1 MGMSLVLFR
10 IAATHFVEIKAENK
24 PEAVIAL
31 ATGSVSFDKTF
42 HGLEYLL
49 VKAGL
54 PQATVNTLLYP
65 NTALD
70 EEKAAQSADFD
81 FENADEDAVM
91 RAVDYF
97 DEAISYIAPVEVT
110 AMCQALASVTAE
122 QFGAAYSSR
131 ELNEAGIYPENW
143 RNNEA
148 PNNAFNR
155 TDTVAEFLH
164 LQQFYQQA
172 SKAGDYVFFLGIA

>member
-10 IAATHFVEIKAENK
+10 IAATHFAEIKAANS
-24 PEAVIAL
+24 PGRVIAL
-31 ATGSVSFDKTF
+31 ATESVSFDKTF

-49 VKAGL
+49 VKVGL
-54 PQATVNTLLYP
+54 PQATVSTLLYP

-70 EEKAAQSADFD
+70 EVKAAQFADFD
-81 FENADEDAVM
+81 FANADEDAVM

-97 DEAISYIAPVEVT
+97 DEAISYSAPTEVA
-110 AMCQALASVTAE
+110 AMWQALASLTTE

-143 RNNEA
+143 HDKEA

-155 TDTVAEFLH
+155 TDTVVEFEH
-164 LQQFYQQA
+164 LRQFYWQV
-172 SKAGDYVFFLGIA
+172 SEVGDYVFFLGIG